1 LTLGWSRTRF
11 GARRLLLYSTMLFV
25 IGFVAIGLADALVVL
40 FGGALLYGLGE
51 GSSIPTVQDLV
62 AGAAP
67 EASRGAVVAAW
78 VGAARAGQTIGP
90 LLAGGALETLGPS
103 TTFVIGG
110 ALAGVMLVLQIVVR
124 LDRVT
129 LRPVETPG

>member
-1 LTLGWSRTRF
+1 
-11 GARRLLLYSTMLFV
+11 MLFV

-78 VGAARAGQTIGP
+78 VVSLITVPAASTRRTTYEVAPGTGVHAADNVPAVAPAATTRSVAAAGTSG
-90 LLAGGALETLGPS
+90 S
-103 TTFVIGG
+103 S
-110 ALAGVMLVLQIVVR
+110 
-124 LDRVT
+124 
-129 LRPVETPG
+129 